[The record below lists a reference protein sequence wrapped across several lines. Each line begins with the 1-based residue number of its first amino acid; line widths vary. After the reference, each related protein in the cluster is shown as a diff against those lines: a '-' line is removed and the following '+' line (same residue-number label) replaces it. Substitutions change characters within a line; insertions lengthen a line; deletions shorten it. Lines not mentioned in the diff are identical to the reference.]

1 VKQTKESQMRANE
14 PFASRYLEV
23 EVRTANPLQLVVV
36 LYDSAVKYLQEARGH
51 LRRGDIEGR
60 TQAINRT
67 LAILSELQATLNF
80 EEGGQ
85 IAHLLESLY
94 AYMKG
99 RLISANIS
107 REDASLAEVVS
118 LLSTLKS
125 AWQELAASGL
135 KPPRAATLPEQDGS
149 GILRNGAPG
158 SFEPGTV
165 NLSC

>member
-1 VKQTKESQMRANE
+1 MRANE

-51 LRRGDIEGR
+51 LRRGEIEGR

-67 LAILSELQATLNF
+67 LAIVSELQATLNF

-85 IAHLLESLY
+85 VARLLESLY

-99 RLISANIS
+99 RLIAANMS
-107 REDASLAEVVS
+107 QEDGSLTEVIS

-125 AWQELAASGL
+125 AWQELAESGL
-135 KPPRAATLPEQDGS
+135 KPAPAASLPEQHGP
-149 GILRNGAPG
+149 GIPGNGAPG
-158 SFEPGTV
+158 SREAGTV